1 MRQSISKIGQ
11 KMPIA
16 YRLTPVDKKEPSP
29 LVEAGIEQ
37 QACLG
42 LYRFHEAEIQL
53 INVSINYESFD
64 LVENLRHNA
73 VQYASCSQQ
82 FIKPREAAE
91 ILGVNVGTLVR
102 WEQDGKINAI
112 KTPSAQRRYDMDYY
126 IQRM

>member
-42 LYRFHEAEIQL
+42 LYRFHE
-53 INVSINYESFD
+53 V
-64 LVENLRHNA
+64 
-73 VQYASCSQQ
+73 
-82 FIKPREAAE
+82 
-91 ILGVNVGTLVR
+91 VNNK
-102 WEQDGKINAI
+102 E
-112 KTPSAQRRYDMDYY
+112 
-126 IQRM
+126 